1 MDGKSCH
8 DARGKRPHFL
18 SPRLQKQI
26 VPRQRKNSVR
36 ECGACSLSP
45 NGRGAL
51 PATTVK
57 GNYTAHV
64 AIGPVFPIPILTG
77 RRKGQACVGVAF
89 LCSEAKR
96 IWLRLCKIPSIRHR
110 GGRRENPFWNENEI
124 LRFAF
129 AFRDESGWNA
139 RGWRSSRMEIYQFY
153 LFVCP
158 LGPEV
163 EAHGRPGFFR
173 NVFLTACLSGT
184 RGKLYSCRWSGGPW
198 DFPLSLLAQFWGF
211 IHLRFLHNFL
221 HRAERREHAFAGWAL
236 FGLRE

>member
-1 MDGKSCH
+1 MAGRRPRDGFSNLIPAFAKNVSPSPFCDGNFLCFFFLHGSAAGVFRRLKTKMDGKSCH

-110 GGRRENPFWNENEI
+110 GGRRENPF
-124 LRFAF
+124 
-129 AFRDESGWNA
+129 
-139 RGWRSSRMEIYQFY
+139 
-153 LFVCP
+153 
-158 LGPEV
+158 
-163 EAHGRPGFFR
+163 
-173 NVFLTACLSGT
+173 
-184 RGKLYSCRWSGGPW
+184 
-198 DFPLSLLAQFWGF
+198 
-211 IHLRFLHNFL
+211 
-221 HRAERREHAFAGWAL
+221 
-236 FGLRE
+236 